1 MNAQTLGIAGD
12 GRGRKHLDYG
22 VRSSVQREGFD
33 PDVPIAGWYRFKLVS
48 GGVFVAVKIWF
59 GAPLDPIDGTEL
71 DRAPRWNA
79 IADGAPIDLA
89 RVWPKCAA
97 EPIEQAEV
105 KYLADR
111 KAWAERAAPDSPQAD
126 PRRRIDLLT
135 APLPF

>member
-1 MNAQTLGIAGD
+1 MSRA
-12 GRGRKHLDYG
+12 HLDYG
-22 VRSSVQREGFD
+22 VRTSVQSEGFN

-71 DRAPRWNA
+71 DRAPRWQAEAN
-79 IADGAPIDLA
+79 GEPISLE
-89 RVWPKCAA
+89 RVWPKCAD
-97 EPIEQAEV
+97 EPIDQAEAA
-105 KYLADR
+105 YLANR
-111 KAWAERAAPDSPQAD
+111 KAWAERVAPDSPQAD

>member
-1 MNAQTLGIAGD
+1 MSRA
-12 GRGRKHLDYG
+12 HLDYS
-22 VRSSVQREGFD
+22 VRTSVQREGFN

-71 DRAPRWNA
+71 DRAPR
-79 IADGAPIDLA
+79 
-89 RVWPKCAA
+89 VWPKCAA
-97 EPIEQAEV
+97 EPIDQAEAN
-105 KYLADR
+105 YLMTR
-111 KAWAERAAPDSPQAD
+111 RAWAEQHAPDSPQAD

>member
-1 MNAQTLGIAGD
+1 MSRAHI
-12 GRGRKHLDYG
+12 DYG
-22 VRSSVQREGFD
+22 VRTSVQREGFD
-33 PDVPIAGWYRFKLVS
+33 PDLPIAGLYRFKLVS
-48 GGVFVAVKIWF
+48 GGVFVAVKIWW

-71 DRAPRWNA
+71 DRAPRWQATANSEQ
-79 IADGAPIDLA
+79 ISLE

-97 EPIEQAEV
+97 EPIDQAEAD
-105 KYLADR
+105 YLAKR